1 MVVEVN
7 HDHGLVILSL
17 IISVW
22 GAYASLGVM
31 GHIYSLQGAQRLRA
45 LLASAVLLGV
55 SIWAMHF
62 IAMLSQKLPVFTTY
76 APTYVFL
83 SLFFVIFIS
92 VAAIYLTLSRRGHFA
107 LLLGGITLG
116 AAIAV
121 MHVTGMMALWLDGQ
135 IEYELSTFMLSVGI
149 GLVTSTFGIYLICK
163 HIERVQ
169 QGEDEKSH
177 HVQASLIVG
186 LGAAAVHYIAMS
198 GSAVIVEEGVRVVDS
213 FNGAL
218 TRSEERRVG
227 KECRL

>member
-92 VAAIYLTLSRRGHFA
+92 VAAIYLTLSRRG
-107 LLLGGITLG
+107 
-116 AAIAV
+116 
-121 MHVTGMMALWLDGQ
+121 DRK
-135 IEYELSTFMLSVGI
+135 SV
-149 GLVTSTFGIYLICK
+149 V
-163 HIERVQ
+163 
-169 QGEDEKSH
+169 
-177 HVQASLIVG
+177 
-186 LGAAAVHYIAMS
+186 
-198 GSAVIVEEGVRVVDS
+198 
-213 FNGAL
+213 
-218 TRSEERRVG
+218 
-227 KECRL
+227 